1 MPCIAT
7 ASIATIGLTKGTVVE
22 PTRKDY
28 IKVLAHTDA
37 KGRKVKESIVM
48 ESFKAMLKKG
58 IIVAVSEPKKEGAGT

>member
-1 MPCIAT
+1 MACITT
-7 ASIATIGLTKGTVVE
+7 AALITARLPKGVIVE